1 MVAVAPA
8 LSVFV
13 AEPMESS
20 SLVVTWLC
28 SGEACLSLFA
38 EVVMP
43 IGEQQSGWLL
53 AEPSNVG
60 KLTGGWR
67 GWGWL
72 CWCSHCLSARPASL
86 LPLPDVAS
94 CGPVQTVEGLLL
106 TF

>member
-1 MVAVAPA
+1 MVAVAPG

-43 IGEQQSGWLL
+43 
-53 AEPSNVG
+53 
-60 KLTGGWR
+60 
-67 GWGWL
+67 
-72 CWCSHCLSARPASL
+72 
-86 LPLPDVAS
+86 
-94 CGPVQTVEGLLL
+94 
-106 TF
+106 